1 METWLSPAQQAQA
14 HPDLQQ
20 LSVSPTS
27 PIKSSRQM
35 HIDGTMNFSRAVFW
49 GFSLNK
55 SACSELCPGWERQ
68 QPAPEGRP
76 RLKKRKINKKEIMF
90 NLKIRNWSRL

>member
-55 SACSELCPGWERQ
+55 SVCSELCPGWERQ
-68 QPAPEGRP
+68 QSAPEGRP